1 MQGVKMFEDE
11 KDDKIYN
18 LIISNG
24 IDKNREY
31 PQFVEKLFSKTDF
44 LWKESISGSYSQ
56 AGDAF
61 YEKVDG
67 IVLLA
72 GLYNDNK
79 EVFDALLSASEKYE
93 IPIILVRPYG
103 LEEVPEI
110 LEEKAATI
118 VGWNANCIVD
128 SIKDADE
135 LL

>member
-1 MQGVKMFEDE
+1 MFEDE

-18 LIISNG
+18 LIITNG
-24 IDKNREY
+24 IDKNKEY
-31 PQFVEKLFSKTDF
+31 GQFTEKLFSKVDF
-44 LWKESISGSYSQ
+44 LWKESMSGSYST
-56 AGDAF
+56 AGEEF
-61 YEKVDG
+61 YKKVDR
-67 IVLLA
+67 IILLS

-79 EVFDALLSASEKYE
+79 ELFEDLLKASEEYD
-93 IPIILVRPYG
+93 IPIVLVRPFG

-135 LL
+135 LM